1 MKIKLDYW
9 QYHTNKVGIYL
20 SVFFILLSGLLL
32 YLKKIDTD
40 ITNYNRYT
48 QDIQDIR
55 VLNDK
60 LDSYFLH
67 PYKLI
72 DYDRANDI
80 NSQILLKIDSLQEKE
95 FIELVGISNKIYVQ
109 KLKKLFE
116 QKNIY
121 FEDFKSINARVT
133 NSLHYM
139 FDLRKNLES
148 KLVQDANLKEIVDN
162 IFFTFAKVLMD
173 VPYNKNEL
181 KSYLH
186 RLKSINNDKLI
197 SHLILHAQ
205 SFFEK
210 VDTINTI
217 TKNAT
222 NLAIPT
228 VLENLTSELR
238 QSYTYSREWQNI
250 IAFIFFIFAFLILVL
265 LLFVFRK
272 INQNTLELEA
282 FKYAIENSDNSIVV
296 TNKNR
301 EIVFVNGTFEK
312 RTGYSKDEVLGKNP
326 NILKSGLVPDKV
338 YQEMNKALFK
348 GDIWQGELINKRK
361 DGSIFYEKLS
371 IMPVI
376 IKNKIVQYIGIKL
389 DITQYKEQE
398 QRLKQ
403 AATVY
408 ENIGDGILIT
418 DKNQTILSVNPA
430 FEEIFGYSKD
440 ELIGKEP
447 MLIQTKQR
455 DQLFYDQMWHKARYA
470 NRWSGKVYNKTKDGK
485 ILPIWLTI
493 AVIKDKDGNIQNYIG
508 IYTDLSEIIAT
519 QEKAEYLAYHD
530 SLTNLPNRVYLD
542 MHLSEMIKVASTSN
556 HQLAILFIDLDRFK
570 IINDTLGHSVG
581 DAMLIEVGNRIKNI
595 IDSDTLFARIG
606 GDEFVIVLSDTKARQ
621 KAIILAEQ
629 ILNVVRK
636 PINAYSYHLNT
647 TASIGITLYP
657 DHAKDKQE
665 LLQYADAAMYA
676 AKENGKDTFMFYT
689 TKLSLD
695 VKDRLNIEQELSKA
709 LQNNEFY
716 LYYQPQYDIQS
727 GKITGIEALIRW
739 ENQKL
744 GFVSPDEF
752 IEIAEETG
760 MIVSIGYYVIQEAC
774 SVYMRLKKLGYEL
787 DIISINVATIQFR
800 EDDFVQKVKEIF
812 AKTGIEAKNVELEIT
827 ERFLMEFSIQKMSI
841 VENLRSL
848 GCHISIDDFGT
859 GYSSMSYLK
868 KLPIDT
874 IKIDRSF
881 IDEVP
886 YNNHDVVVTKAIIA
900 LSKNLGY
907 QVIAEGIE
915 NKEQEEFLKKNE
927 CDRGQ
932 GYYFA
937 KPMSEDDLIEFL
949 KSKSS
954 DYYSPNE

>member
-1 MKIKLDYW
+1 MKIKLDSW
-9 QYHTNKVGIYL
+9 QYHTKKVGIYL
-20 SVFFILLSGLLL
+20 SIFFVLLLGLLL

-40 ITNYNRYT
+40 IANYNRYT
-48 QDIQDIR
+48 QDIQDLR

-72 DYDRANDI
+72 DYDRANEI
-80 NSQILLKIDSLQEKE
+80 NSQILLKIDSLQEKD
-95 FIELVGISNKIYVQ
+95 FLKLVGIQNKIYVQ

-121 FEDFKSINARVT
+121 FEDFKSINARVI

-139 FDLRKNLES
+139 FDLKKSLEPKLIKNP
-148 KLVQDANLKEIVDN
+148 KLKEIVDK
-162 IFFTFAKVLMD
+162 IFFIFAKVLMN
-173 VPYNKNEL
+173 VPYDRDEL
-181 KSYLH
+181 KAYSSQ
-186 RLKSINNDKLI
+186 LKSMNNDSLI
-197 SHLILHAQ
+197 EYLIIHAKK
-205 SFFEK
+205 FFID
-210 VDTINTI
+210 VDKINII
-217 TKNAT
+217 TKNVISMT
-222 NLAIPT
+222 IPT
-228 VLENLTSELR
+228 VLETLKSKLNK
-238 QSYTYSREWQNI
+238 SYNCSREWQNI
-250 IAFIFFIFAFLILVL
+250 IAFIFFIFAFLILIL

-272 INQNTLELEA
+272 INQNTLELKA

-301 EIVFVNGTFEK
+301 KIIFVNDTFEK

-326 NILKSGLVPDKV
+326 NILKSGLLPEKV
-338 YQEMNKALFK
+338 YQEMNEALLEGK
-348 GDIWQGELINKRK
+348 IWQGELINKRK
-361 DGSIFYEKLS
+361 DGLIFYEKSS
-371 IMPVI
+371 IVPVI
-376 IKNKIVQYIGIKL
+376 IKDNIVQYIGIKL

-403 AATVY
+403 AAVVY

-418 DKNQTILSVNPA
+418 DKNRTILSVNPA
-430 FEEIFGYSKD
+430 FEEIFGYSKG

-447 MLIQTKQR
+447 VFIQTKQR
-455 DQLFYDQMWHKARYA
+455 DQLFYEQMWHKVRYT

-493 AVIKDKDGNIQNYIG
+493 AVIKDKDGEVQNYIG
-508 IYTDLSEIIAT
+508 IYTNLSEIIAT

-530 SLTNLPNRVYLD
+530 SLTNLPNRAYLD
-542 MHLSEMIKVASTSN
+542 MHLNDLINVASTSN
-556 HQLAILFIDLDRFK
+556 QQLAILFIDLDRFK

-595 IDSDTLFARIG
+595 IDSDTFFARIG
-606 GDEFVIVLSDTKARQ
+606 GDEFVVVISSAKAKQ

-636 PINAYSYHLNT
+636 PIKAYSYHLNT

-676 AKENGKDTFMFYT
+676 AKENGKDTFKFYAI
-689 TKLSLD
+689 KLSLD

-727 GKITGIEALIRW
+727 SKITGIEALIRW

-760 MIVSIGYYVIQEAC
+760 MIVSIGYYVIYEAC
-774 SVYMRLKKLGYEL
+774 SAYMRLKKMGYEL
-787 DIISINVATIQFR
+787 DTISINVATIQFR
-800 EDDFVQKVKEIF
+800 EDDFVQKIKEIF
-812 AKTGIEAKNVELEIT
+812 DKTGIEAKNVELEIT
-827 ERFLMEFSIQKMSI
+827 ERFIMEFSIQKMSI
-841 VENLRSL
+841 LEDLRSL

-868 KLPIDT
+868 KLPLDT
-874 IKIDRSF
+874 IKIDKSF
-881 IDEVP
+881 IDEIP

-907 QVIAEGIE
+907 QIIAEGIE
-915 NKEQEEFLKKNE
+915 NKEQEEFLKKNG

-949 KSKSS
+949 KSRS
-954 DYYSPNE
+954 